1 MAQPVPLGQALSL
14 ANGDTYLLTEN
25 EIVLLEPTASG
36 NPLGVIHATGGALFT
51 LDWSPDGRLSQSHA
65 SIGDPATS
73 TFRNAACPGRM
84 AESCDFDDHDCDGFS
99 QAFMCCPFSF
109 ASDDLPLNST
119 EPLDG
124 NWLVVQGDEGPIS
137 AVSYTRQ
144 AELHNLI
151 GGVQS
156 CLGCWPAG
164 SKLTHLSRAGAVM
177 VMSGQVTGNGS
188 EHTCP
193 ASCSTAAPLPSDSDD
208 DPSPP
213 GDDDDD
219 MNVMQGDAAIQLD
232 AQMEMSM
239 RRLRWMKRQP
249 HRHPKPLYFGISRR
263 ESCAPLKPHASASGI
278 ESFREVGGAV
288 VWCTAKKA
296 DMNIAFR
303 AVP

>member
-1 MAQPVPLGQALSL
+1 MPREVPSSVGMESDGRPEVNRTQALETLPPPLS
-14 ANGDTYLLTEN
+14 GD
-25 EIVLLEPTASG
+25 
-36 NPLGVIHATGGALFT
+36 
-51 LDWSPDGRLSQSHA
+51 
-65 SIGDPATS
+65 
-73 TFRNAACPGRM
+73 AACPGRM

-99 QAFMCCPFSF
+99 RAFMCCPFSF

-144 AELHNLI
+144 TELHNLI

-193 ASCSTAAPLPSDSDD
+193 ASCATAAPLPSDSDD

-219 MNVMQGDAAIQLD
+219 MNVMQSDAAIPQLD
-232 AQMEMSM
+232 AQMEMSDAQVEM
-239 RRLRWMKRQP
+239 DETPATPASKAALFWHLAPR
-249 HRHPKPLYFGISRR
+249 
-263 ESCAPLKPHASASGI
+263 SCAPLKPHASASGTLKV
-278 ESFREVGGAV
+278 SVSGWLSSG
-288 VWCTAKKA
+288 CTAKRP
-296 DMNIAFR
+296 MNITFR
-303 AVP
+303 AVPG